1 MLLPQ
6 SPELNKAL
14 AFIRQETTLRPA
26 VALVLGSG
34 LGDFADELS
43 DPVTIPTAT
52 IPSYPVSTVQGH
64 AGKLVFGHLKD
75 HGRQSKPLLVFQ
87 GRVHFYETHDIGQTL
102 LPAYIASGL
111 GAQVFLVTNAAGG
124 INRLFSAGD
133 LMLIEDY
140 LNVFLRFSSPRIG
153 DSPTAAIHPREV
165 TARPRNPFDPVLS
178 DHILNAAADLKIPLQ
193 KGTYCWLSGPSYETP
208 AEIEM
213 LRRLGADAVGMSTV
227 PEIAAAH
234 RLGMNVAGISLVSNM
249 AAGMTGEKLSH
260 EEVNQ
265 TAGRVKERFT
275 KLMREVIWG
284 L

>member
-1 MLLPQ
+1 MPQ
-6 SPELNKAL
+6 SLELNKAL

-87 GRVHFYETHDIGQTL
+87 GRVHFYETHDIGRTL

-153 DSPTAAIHPREV
+153 DSPTAAIHPLEV

-275 KLMREVIWG
+275 KLMREVIWR

>member
-1 MLLPQ
+1 MPQ
-6 SPELNKAL
+6 SLELNKAL

-87 GRVHFYETHDIGQTL
+87 GRVHFYETHDIGRTL

-153 DSPTAAIHPREV
+153 DSPTIAIHPLEM

-234 RLGMNVAGISLVSNM
+234 RLGMRVAGISLVSNM

-275 KLMREVIWG
+275 KLMREVIWR

>member
-1 MLLPQ
+1 MPQ
-6 SPELNKAL
+6 SLELNKAL

-87 GRVHFYETHDIGQTL
+87 GRVHFYETHDIGRTL

-140 LNVFLRFSSPRIG
+140 LNVFLRFSSPRID
-153 DSPTAAIHPREV
+153 DSPTTAIHPLEV
-165 TARPRNPFDPVLS
+165 TARPRNSFDPVLS

-227 PEIAAAH
+227 PEIVAAH

-275 KLMREVIWG
+275 KLMREVIWR

>member
-1 MLLPQ
+1 MPQ
-6 SPELNKAL
+6 SLELNKAL

-87 GRVHFYETHDIGQTL
+87 GRVHFYETHDIGRTL

-153 DSPTAAIHPREV
+153 DSPTTAIHPLEM

-234 RLGMNVAGISLVSNM
+234 RLGMRVAGISLVSNM

-275 KLMREVIWG
+275 KLMREVIWR

>member
-1 MLLPQ
+1 MPH
-6 SPELNKAL
+6 SFELNKAL
-14 AFIRQETTLRPA
+14 AFIRQETTIRPE

-43 DPVTIPTAT
+43 DPIIIPTET

-64 AGKLVFGHLKD
+64 AGRLVFGSLKEQ
-75 HGRQSKPLLVFQ
+75 GRQSKPLLVFQ
-87 GRVHFYETHDIGQTL
+87 GRVHFYETHDVGRTL

-111 GAQVFLVTNAAGG
+111 GAQVFLATNAAGG

-140 LNVFLRFSSPRIG
+140 LNVFLRFSSPQND
-153 DSPTAAIHPREV
+153 DSPTAANTPIEV
-165 TARPRNPFDPVLS
+165 IARPKNPFDPVLS
-178 DHILNAAADLKIPLQ
+178 GHILNAASDLKIPLK

-227 PEIAAAH
+227 PEIIAANQ
-234 RLGMNVAGISLVSNM
+234 LGMKVAGISLVSNM

-265 TAGRVKERFT
+265 TAGRVKGRFT
-275 KLMREVIWG
+275 KLMREVIWR

>member
-1 MLLPQ
+1 MPQ